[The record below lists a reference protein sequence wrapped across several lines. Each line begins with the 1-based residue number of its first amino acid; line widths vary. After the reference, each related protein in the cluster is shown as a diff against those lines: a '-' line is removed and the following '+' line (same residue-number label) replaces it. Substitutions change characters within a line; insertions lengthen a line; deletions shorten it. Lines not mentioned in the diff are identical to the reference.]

1 MSAVTYVD
9 NDPAKGAL
17 ITIENKGK
25 MIMPVMIKITQADG
39 QTGTVQLP
47 VEIWHRS
54 GSWTYKYPSAT
65 IIKQVILDPD
75 SQLPDVDRKNNEWTD
90 DNHK

>member
-1 MSAVTYVD
+1 MTYEN

-25 MIMPVMIKITQADG
+25 MILPVIVEVTQSNGDKQMI
-39 QTGTVQLP
+39 QLP

-54 GSWTYKYPSAT
+54 GTWTFKVPST
-65 IIKQVILDPD
+65 KKIEKVVLDP
-75 SQLPDVDRKNNEWTD
+75 QKVLPDMDRKNNEW
-90 DNHK
+90 NEK